1 MRRLRLH
8 LAFLDLIV
16 EVSFDFHWVSN
27 HNIMTKYPDTWH
39 ILTDTTAQVNKR
51 AEASNQGGPLAITKL
66 DMQQKSMITMMEK
79 ISVVPFQLG
88 LGSIDEWDN
97 LPVLSGHLEEVMSQK
112 LLCGP
117 ALVNVHLQ
125 TIVQKVLEGFG

>member
-1 MRRLRLH
+1 

>member
-1 MRRLRLH
+1 M
-8 LAFLDLIV
+8 
-16 EVSFDFHWVSN
+16 SN

-66 DMQQKSMITMMEK
+66 DMQQKSMITMKEN
-79 ISVVPFQLG
+79 ISVALLVQLG
-88 LGSIDEWDN
+88 LGSIDEWHN

-112 LLCGP
+112 LLRGP

-125 TIVQKVLEGFG
+125 TVVQEVLEGFG

>member
-66 DMQQKSMITMMEK
+66 DMQHKSMITMMEK

>member
-1 MRRLRLH
+1 MCCLCVH

-27 HNIMTKYPDTWH
+27 HNIMTKYPDKWH

-66 DMQQKSMITMMEK
+66 DMQQKSMITMKEN
-79 ISVVPFQLG
+79 ISVALLVQLG

-97 LPVLSGHLEEVMSQK
+97 LPVLSGHLEEIMIQK
-112 LLCGP
+112 LLRGP
-117 ALVNVHLQ
+117 ALVNVHLRKDFL
-125 TIVQKVLEGFG
+125 ILGES

>member
-1 MRRLRLH
+1 
-8 LAFLDLIV
+8 
-16 EVSFDFHWVSN
+16 
-27 HNIMTKYPDTWH
+27 MTKYPDKWH

-66 DMQQKSMITMMEK
+66 DMQQKSMITMKEN
-79 ISVVPFQLG
+79 ISVALLVQLG

-112 LLCGP
+112 LLRGP

-125 TIVQKVLEGFG
+125 WTRSQHPPVKLLSYFFFKKQLDGFKCCNPQIR

>member
-112 LLCGP
+112 LLRGP